1 MSSWKMPHTPRS
13 GVWDYGTDA
22 GSASQ
27 ISMRPMGAYTAPDLG
42 TVKPVETEV
51 ASLGKHALVY
61 SRMSRAYF
69 DKAPIRGLTYLG
81 KFKTDEEATACW
93 RGWLRSQGVDA

>member
-1 MSSWKMPHTPRS
+1 MSSWKMPHVPRS
-13 GVWDYGTDA
+13 GVLYYGTDA

-42 TVKPVETEV
+42 TVKPVENVIDTH
-51 ASLGKHALVY
+51 GKHTLVY

-81 KFKTDEEATACW
+81 KFKTDEEAIACW